1 MTEEELK
8 KIAEQIKANLSIEEL
23 DDLER
28 QYNEMYQR
36 LKAENEKS
44 SSSAEDT
51 KVYQYN
57 VEWCNGS
64 TNVFGTFSLGSSPG
78 STTNKKSQVNI

>member
-51 KVYQYN
+51 KVY
-57 VEWCNGS
+57 
-64 TNVFGTFSLGSSPG
+64 
-78 STTNKKSQVNI
+78 

>member
-36 LKAENEKS
+36 LKLEHEMSGSNAE
-44 SSSAEDT
+44 
-51 KVYQYN
+51 
-57 VEWCNGS
+57 
-64 TNVFGTFSLGSSPG
+64 
-78 STTNKKSQVNI
+78 

>member
-1 MTEEELK
+1 MNEEELK

-36 LKAENEKS
+36 LKLEHETS
-44 SSSAEDT
+44 
-51 KVYQYN
+51 
-57 VEWCNGS
+57 
-64 TNVFGTFSLGSSPG
+64 G
-78 STTNKKSQVNI
+78 STTNPES